1 MPNILKSYD
10 IPIKTPKKNADQTN
24 SGSFG
29 SYFYKE
35 TPFLEYGKSKA
46 ADLSSSR
53 QIRQALQGGVCQA
66 ESVRLVS
73 RAMAIFFFV
82 SHGQTFR
89 LSALFD
95 IKKGK
100 RLARPT

>member
-1 MPNILKSYD
+1 MPIR
-10 IPIKTPKKNADQTN
+10 PIEAVSVYIFIKKRHFWNT
-24 SGSFG
+24 
-29 SYFYKE
+29 
-35 TPFLEYGKSKA
+35 KSKA
-46 ADLSSSR
+46 ADLSSL
-53 QIRQALQGGVCQA
+53 QQVRQALQGGVCQV
-66 ESVRLVS
+66 EPVRLVS